1 MNKYKSLALLI
12 SIIFIISFASTAV
25 FAHPGHGSEYDIEE
39 VTTGGGSGS
48 SGSGSASHVSSSSG
62 GSGSSGSG
70 SASHVSSSSGGSGSS
85 GSGSASHVSSSA
97 IENPS
102 SVEEIESNSTAE
114 ELEEELNNTGSDEIS
129 DNNDDSNLFSLTN
142 IFLLVG
148 VLICGF
154 LGVIIVSKL
163 LSN

>member
-39 VTTGGGSGS
+39 VTTG
-48 SGSGSASHVSSSSG
+48 G

-142 IFLLVG
+142 IFLLIG